1 LNVFWVRWRCKIFN
15 NEIFFHSMFPL
26 TNIELN
32 QTDFSNVS
40 SIQLIA

>member
-1 LNVFWVRWRCKIFN
+1 
-15 NEIFFHSMFPL
+15 MFPL